1 MKRTM
6 IILLALLAPLPAHAQ
21 RDSLS
26 VMFWNV
32 ENFFDYR
39 SPARPKYWT
48 KRRFYSKCDALAKII
63 LRFADRYG
71 ELPDIVALAEVE
83 NSSVLRSLLRETPLR
98 KLDYSYVHFDSPDRR
113 GIDCALLYRKS
124 SLNLSE
130 SFPVHI
136 RDSSGAVMPTRD
148 ILSVR
153 FSEGFSILVNHHP
166 SKIGGKSDRRRAAF
180 ARMEETADSLLCA
193 GAERVLCIGDFN
205 EALWPGNGTGTI
217 KYNGAWEKIDGC
229 FPFGD
234 IRLREEVFDDPALL
248 TEDRNFG
255 GQKPRRTFVGPRYA
269 GGISDHLPVACFVY
283 F

>member
-6 IILLALLAPLPAHAQ
+6 IILLALLPPLLAHAQ
-21 RDSLS
+21 GDSLS
-26 VMFWNV
+26 VLFWNV

-48 KRRFYSKCDALAKII
+48 KRRFYSKCDALAKVI

-83 NSSVLRSLLRETPLR
+83 NSFVLRSLLRETPLR
-98 KLDYSYVHFDSPDRR
+98 KLDYSYVHFDSPDHR
-113 GIDCALLYRKS
+113 GIDCALLYRRTV
-124 SLNLSE
+124 LTPSE

-136 RDSSGAVMPTRD
+136 RDSSGVVMPTRD
-148 ILSVR
+148 ILVVR
-153 FSEGFSILVNHHP
+153 FSGGFSILVNHHP

-180 ARMEETADSLLCA
+180 ARMEETADSLLSA
-193 GAERVLCIGDFN
+193 GAERVLCVGDFN
-205 EALWPGNGTGTI
+205 EALWPGNGPGTI
-217 KYNGAWEKIDGC
+217 KYNGQWEKIDGC

-234 IRLREEVFDDPALL
+234 LHLREEVFDDPALL

-255 GQKPRRTFVGPRYA
+255 GQKPRRTFIGPRYG